1 MFFLSSHYTHLG
13 AVTVFEACR
22 ILGQS
27 IRGHANVG
35 ELRNF
40 ADMFGVKSQEALIF
54 VDNHDNQRD
63 GGLPLT
69 NHQEPRIYK
78 AATAFHL
85 AYGFGHPRLMSSF
98 SFEHRDQ
105 GPPTD
110 ENLNIISPTFDASG
124 QCNNGWVCEHR
135 WEPIR
140 NMISFR
146 NAVGNSEIVN
156 WWEGWSQIAFGRG
169 NRGFFVLNSRDNG
182 DGLSENLYTGLS
194 AGNYCDMATGTRQG
208 AQCSGKTITV
218 GSDGYAQFELERDSK
233 EMFIAIH
240 IDSKLI

>member
-1 MFFLSSHYTHLG
+1 M
-13 AVTVFEACR
+13 TVFEACR
-22 ILGQS
+22 VLGQH

-40 ADMFGVKSQEALIF
+40 ANMFGVQSKEALIF

-63 GGLPLT
+63 GGQPLT
-69 NHQEPRIYK
+69 SFREPRIYK

-98 SFEHRDQ
+98 EFNSRDQ
-105 GPPTD
+105 GPPAD
-110 ENLNIISPTFDASG
+110 ADFNIISPTFDATG

-140 NMISFR
+140 NMIAFR
-146 NAVGNSEIVN
+146 NAVGSAPVDN

-169 NRGFFVLNSRDNG
+169 SRGFFVLNSRDNG
-182 DGLSENLYTGLS
+182 EGLSERIYTGLA
-194 AGNYCDMATGTRQG
+194 AGSYCDMATGVRQG
-208 AQCSGKTITV
+208 THCTGATVTV

-240 IDSKLI
+240 VDAKL